1 MIDQSREKHGWGASD
16 YAEALEEE
24 LVRRSGRVPGTGK
37 HICQKFALGAANSTP
52 TKVLPSRALR
62 IVVTLDSIDFPLF
75 SLAICSVWPT
85 TTGSSMGKSPPSRL
99 TECEKVLTEN
109 FSPASVCQRTVN
121 PTVSVTR
128 TVRRRS
134 LNRKCSSDIDFA
146 FIPGVAVHQT
156 APAAQQRLVKLLLCP
171 PSLAETIGKR
181 YHKNGA
187 FAVPMYGT
195 FFELRGSNSKPSRQS
210 IWPAK
215 NAANNLSRRSS
226 NPSPTC

>member
-1 MIDQSREKHGWGASD
+1 M
-16 YAEALEEE
+16 
-24 LVRRSGRVPGTGK
+24 RRSGRVPGTGK

-75 SLAICSVWPT
+75 SLAIYSVCPT
-85 TTGSSMGKSPPSRL
+85 ATGSSMGKSPPSRL
-99 TECEKVLTEN
+99 TECERVLTEN

-134 LNRKCSSDIDFA
+134 LNRKCRSDIDCALYTRDCSSSDRASAATPSGEVLTLPAFFGGDNRQTVPQKWRICSTDVRDL
-146 FIPGVAVHQT
+146 FIPRRV
-156 APAAQQRLVKLLLCP
+156 
-171 PSLAETIGKR
+171 
-181 YHKNGA
+181 
-187 FAVPMYGT
+187 
-195 FFELRGSNSKPSRQS
+195 NSKLSLQS
-210 IWPAK
+210 TWPAR
-215 NAANNLSRRSS
+215 NAANNLFRQSS